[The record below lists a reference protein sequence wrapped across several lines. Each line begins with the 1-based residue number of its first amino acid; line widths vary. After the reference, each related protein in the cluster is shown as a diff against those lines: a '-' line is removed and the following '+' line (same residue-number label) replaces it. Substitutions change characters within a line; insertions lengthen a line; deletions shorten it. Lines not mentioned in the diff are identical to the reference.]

1 MSTLP
6 QLLGPTGLGAGSLRL
21 SPRTAAGRSGK
32 VPAGRPKTVPTQPL
46 KPIPGLYHHAHVE
59 PAPDLVDDID
69 RRTKEWA
76 FGITMYERGFEKEYD
91 AFVFG
96 YYTCLCYPDYAS
108 REHIMA
114 AAKMLAAENAVD
126 DIYCEDLGGSPVGL
140 GYRLCLAQAAF
151 DPLHCT
157 DEYQSAWEAR
167 LRQDGPRHGYRSAFE
182 HLNTIASPAQ
192 LDRERHDMIRLH
204 LGYLCEAAWEE
215 TQTLPTVDE
224 YLTMRQFN
232 NFRPCLT
239 IVDAVAGYELPH
251 DIHDSHHMQRVIALA
266 SNATTIVNDLYSYTK
281 EMNGQRPHLNL
292 PYVIELN
299 EHLSREDAYAK
310 AVDIHNQLMHAFE
323 EEGVRAALAY
333 PHPAVSRFITG
344 LSAWVAGDHHWHATN
359 HGRYQLPAWL

>member
-1 MSTLP
+1 MS
-6 QLLGPTGLGAGSLRL
+6 L
-21 SPRTAAGRSGK
+21 SPQESRRWERSK
-32 VPAGRPKTVPTQPL
+32 PVPTQPL
-46 KPIPGLYHHAHVE
+46 KPIPGLYHHPHVE
-59 PAPDLVDDID
+59 PDRELVAEID
-69 RRTKEWA
+69 RRTKEWT
-76 FGITMYERGFEKEYD
+76 FDINMYERQHEKEYD

-96 YYTCLCYPDYAS
+96 YYTCLCYPDFAS
-108 REHIMA
+108 PDHLMA

-151 DPLHCT
+151 DPLHSIS
-157 DEYQSAWEAR
+157 EHQEAWER
-167 LRQDGPRHGYRSAFE
+167 QLREDGPRHGYHSAFE
-182 HLNTIASPAQ
+182 HLASIASPAQ

-204 LGYLCEAAWEE
+204 LGYLCEAAWEQ
-215 TQTLPTVDE
+215 TKTLPTVAE

-251 DIHDSHHMQRVIALA
+251 EIHDSPDMQRIIALA

-281 EMNGQRPHLNL
+281 EMNGARPHLNL

-299 EHLSREDAYAK
+299 EGSDRADAYAK
-310 AVDIHNQLMHAFE
+310 AVDIHNQLMDAFE
-323 EEGVRAALAY
+323 EESAKAALEHS
-333 PHPAVSRFITG
+333 HPAAVARFIAG